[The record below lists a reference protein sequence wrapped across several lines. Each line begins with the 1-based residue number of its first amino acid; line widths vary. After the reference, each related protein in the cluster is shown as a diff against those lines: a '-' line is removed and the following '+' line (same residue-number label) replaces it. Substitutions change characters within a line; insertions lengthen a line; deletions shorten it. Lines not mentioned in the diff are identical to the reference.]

1 MENSQTPVRFE
12 PYIPKDLAVGAIRAI
27 RVMDDNIEHISDL
40 VQCDLALGIVDG
52 EEQWGIW
59 LPESQRSAWC
69 GDYIIEGDP
78 PQAMDCWSFESVYI
92 KFKA

>member
-12 PYIPKDLAVGAIRAI
+12 PYIPKDLAVGVIRAI
-27 RVMDDNIEHISDL
+27 RVMDDNIERISDL
-40 VQCDLALGIVDG
+40 VQCDLAVGIVDDK
-52 EEQWGIW
+52 EQWGIW

-69 GDYIIEGDP
+69 GDYIIKGDP
-78 PQAMDCWSFESVYI
+78 PQAMDCWIFESIYT

>member
-12 PYIPKDLAVGAIRAI
+12 PYIPKRPSAGVIRAI
-27 RVMDDNIEHISDL
+27 RVTNDNIERISDL
-40 VQCDLALGIVDG
+40 VQCDLALGRVDDK
-52 EEQWGIW
+52 EQWGIW

-78 PQAMDCWSFESVYI
+78 PQAMDCWSFESDYT

>member
-1 MENSQTPVRFE
+1 MENSQTPLRFE
-12 PYIPKDLAVGAIRAI
+12 PYIPERPSVGVIRAI
-27 RVMDDNIEHISDL
+27 RVTKDNIERISDL
-40 VQCDLALGIVDG
+40 VQCDLALGRVDDK
-52 EEQWGIW
+52 EQWGIW

-78 PQAMDCWSFESVYI
+78 PQAMDCWSFESAYT

>member
-1 MENSQTPVRFE
+1 MENSQTPLRFE
-12 PYIPKDLAVGAIRAI
+12 PYIPKRPSAGIILAI
-27 RVMDDNIEHISDL
+27 RVTNDNIERISDL
-40 VQCDLALGIVDG
+40 VQCDLAVGRVDDK
-52 EEQWGIW
+52 EQWGIW

-78 PQAMDCWSFESVYI
+78 PQAMDCWSFESIYT

>member
-1 MENSQTPVRFE
+1 MENSQTPLRFE
-12 PYIPKDLAVGAIRAI
+12 PYIPKRPSAGVILAI
-27 RVMDDNIEHISDL
+27 RVTNDNIERISDL
-40 VQCDLALGIVDG
+40 VQCDLALGRVDDK
-52 EEQWGIW
+52 EQWGIW

-78 PQAMDCWSFESVYI
+78 PQAMDCWSFESIYT

>member
-1 MENSQTPVRFE
+1 MGTSMPRVRFE
-12 PYIPKDLAVGAIRAI
+12 PYIPKRADVGAIRAI
-27 RVMDDNIEHISDL
+27 RVMDDNIERISDL
-40 VQCDLALGIVDG
+40 VQCDLAVGIVDG

-78 PQAMDCWSFESVYI
+78 PQAMDCWSFECVYT

>member
-27 RVMDDNIEHISDL
+27 RVMDDNIERISDL

-59 LPESQRSAWC
+59 LPASQRSAWC

-78 PQAMDCWSFESVYI
+78 PQAMDCWSFESAYT

>member
-12 PYIPKDLAVGAIRAI
+12 PYIPKRPSAGIILAI
-27 RVMDDNIEHISDL
+27 RVTNDNIERISDL
-40 VQCDLALGIVDG
+40 VQCDLAVGRVDDK
-52 EEQWGIW
+52 EQWGIW

-78 PQAMDCWSFESVYI
+78 PQAMDCWSFESAYT

>member
-12 PYIPKDLAVGAIRAI
+12 PYIPKRPSAGAIRAI
-27 RVMDDNIEHISDL
+27 RVMDDNIERISDL
-40 VQCDLALGIVDG
+40 VQCDLAVGIVDG

-78 PQAMDCWSFESVYI
+78 PQAMDCWNFESAYT

>member
-12 PYIPKDLAVGAIRAI
+12 PYIPKGPSGGIIRAI
-27 RVMDDNIEHISDL
+27 RVMDDNIERISDL
-40 VQCDLALGIVDG
+40 VQCDLALGRVDG
-52 EEQWGIW
+52 KEQWGIW

-78 PQAMDCWSFESVYI
+78 PQAMDCWSFESDHT